1 MRANMLARPEIA
13 AVLKNFILVELYTD
27 GTDAAS
33 QANSKLQLE
42 KFNTVAEPYYVILD
56 ANEKLVAKFEGLTRD
71 SAQFL
76 AFLNQAQA
84 PPDAAGGYPQ
94 ATLLE
99 GGPLST
105 ASLAGKVV
113 VVNFWATYCIPCIG
127 EFPFFNKLYHQFSSQ
142 GVAFIG
148 IAVED
153 DAAAKVPAFLKKHP
167 IDYTVVLG
175 SDALMQ
181 QYKLDA
187 LPVTLVYNQAGKQ
200 VKRFDGS
207 ITEPELLAA
216 IQQAK

>member
-1 MRANMLARPEIA
+1 NPI
-13 AVLKNFILVELYTD
+13 
-27 GTDAAS
+27 
-33 QANSKLQLE
+33 
-42 KFNTVAEPYYVILD
+42 
-56 ANEKLVAKFEGLTRD
+56 AKFEGLTHD

-84 PPDAAGGYPQ
+84 SQAQTPPVAVAAPAGDYPQ
-94 ATLLE
+94 VTRLE
-99 GGPLST
+99 GGSLST
-105 ASLAGKVV
+105 ADLPGKVV

-148 IAVED
+148 VAMDD

-167 IDYTVVLG
+167 IDYTVAIG
-175 SDALMQ
+175 SDAIMQ

-200 VKRFDGS
+200 VKRFEGA
-207 ITEPELLAA
+207 IPEPNLLASNL
-216 IQQAK
+216 QPK